1 MFESAEIFCSWCRQ
15 KIWLHEISEPPK
27 LFKQGQLWWCGVGMN
42 IGDEVYGK
50 GELFS
55 RPVLVYKKLTSTTFL
70 GLPVTSQEKTG
81 TWYVEFI
88 LNGTTQRA
96 LLNQARVFDARRLQE
111 RLGELTES
119 DHRMVR
125 DRFVEFYGS

>member
-1 MFESAEIFCSWCRQ
+1 
-15 KIWLHEISEPPK
+15 
-27 LFKQGQLWWCGVGMN
+27 MN

-125 DRFVEFYGS
+125 DRFIEFYGS